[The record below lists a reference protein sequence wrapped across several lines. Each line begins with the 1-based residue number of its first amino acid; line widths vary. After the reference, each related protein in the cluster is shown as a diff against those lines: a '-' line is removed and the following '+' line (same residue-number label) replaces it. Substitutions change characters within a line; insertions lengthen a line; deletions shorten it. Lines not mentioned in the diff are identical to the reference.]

1 LQRGLFFGK
10 SFNPLNYFLMSKA
23 SIWNR
28 RGRRCALLLALL
40 MGAAAIAQAA
50 QVTGTV
56 RDAQGKP
63 VVGAS
68 VVVKGTTVGTA
79 TDASGSYEI
88 PAPDDAVLTFSF
100 LGMTPIDV
108 SLNGRSQLNVRLAEG
123 EQEIQ
128 EVVVTALGITREKK
142 SLGYA
147 TQDVKSDKLQMTGN
161 SDLTKSLQGKVVGV
175 DLKTSSGMPGA
186 SSQIIIRGSRSFD
199 GDNTPLYVVDGMPVS
214 STSYY
219 STLNSTSGSDIANR
233 AIDID
238 PNDIE
243 SINILRGQA
252 AAALYGLRAS
262 NGAIIITTKSGRGK
276 GIGKTNVS
284 LTQTVSFDVVSRT
297 PDYQNTWSQ
306 GSGGSYVYNTS
317 MAWGTKIS
325 DLPNDPTYGGN
336 GNGHE
341 GMYQVPQLILGGFTG
356 DDTWVTPGVY
366 DNWNDYF
373 RTGVQSTTSILI
385 SRAEETGNF
394 AVGLS
399 YTDQSGIALNTG
411 MTKWNAK
418 ANADKKLN
426 KYFTAGFSANF
437 SKNIIDKLTGAND
450 GSLAGVMAAP
460 ASYNLKGMPVTK
472 PGDPY
477 SQVYY
482 RGLTFDNPY
491 WVPDN
496 NTFNEN
502 TGRFFGNTYVQYANQ
517 LAENHKLTLKYQL
530 GTDTYTTHY
539 QDIMGYGHSG
549 GAGYIDNYGVTK
561 FNYNSL
567 LTANYDWNITKD
579 FNFNLVLGNELD
591 NTTYKDYSEYG
602 EDFNFGGWN
611 HIGNANTVT
620 ADEYQSQE
628 RTVGTFGSLSL
639 SWKNML
645 YLNATARQDVASTM
659 PSDNRTFFYPSASL
673 GFVFTELEPLHNL
686 SWLSFGKIRGSY
698 AEVGQASARYR
709 NNYFSAPNYG
719 GGFWRG
725 VPITSP
731 MDGVSSY
738 IQYPRQ
744 YDPNLKPQ
752 NTKSWEI
759 GLQLNFFNDRIG
771 IDYTY
776 ANQNTVDQIFGVPLP
791 ASTGASELVTNG
803 GQMKTTTHEITLNL
817 TPVLTK
823 DFRWDVNLNYS
834 KLNNEVVSLRE
845 GVESIM
851 LGGFVTPQVRAGIG
865 SSYPIIYGVQFKR
878 DDQGRVLVN
887 EDPNSSTYG
896 MPMAGEPGE
905 IGKVAPDFILGGGT
919 TLTYKSLSLAAVFE
933 WKSGGHMYSGMNGLM
948 DTYGV
953 SQRTE
958 DRTST
963 FIFKGYKAD
972 GTPNDIVRG
981 GANDA
986 NAYQTLY
993 SDVLG
998 NIDEAFIYGNSFVK
1012 LREIS
1017 LKWVIPTQV
1026 IFPKIDVAL
1035 SVFARNILLWTELP
1049 NADPESSQGN
1059 NNMMGGFERFSLP
1072 QTTSYGFALNV
1083 NF

>member
-1 LQRGLFFGK
+1 MKKKFI
-10 SFNPLNYFLMSKA
+10 Y
-23 SIWNR
+23 
-28 RGRRCALLLALL
+28 LLTCMLL
-40 MGAAAIAQAA
+40 SMTYVIAQTRNI
-50 QVTGTV
+50 QGTV
-56 RDAQGKP
+56 VDDTGEP

-68 VVVKGTTVGTA
+68 VLVKGTQTGALTDVDGRFSVTVTEGQT
-79 TDASGSYEI
+79 
-88 PAPDDAVLTFSF
+88 LMFSMV
-100 LGMTPIDV
+100 GMHTV
-108 SLNGRSQLNVRLAEG
+108 
-123 EQEIQ
+123 EQKAQQGMRVVMQNDEQILD
-128 EVVVTALGITREKK
+128 EVVVTAFGITREKK

-147 TQDVKSDKLQMTGN
+147 TQNVKSDVLQMTGN

-175 DLKTSSGMPGA
+175 DLKNSSGMPGA

-214 STSYY
+214 STADYG
-219 STLNSTSGSDIANR
+219 TGNSVTGSDIANR
-233 AIDID
+233 ALDID

-243 SINILRGQA
+243 TINILRGQA

-276 GIGKTNVS
+276 SIGKTNVS
-284 LTQTVSFDVVSRT
+284 LSQTTSFDAVSRT
-297 PDYQNTWSQ
+297 PDYQTTWSQ
-306 GSGGSYVYNTS
+306 GSGGRYVNNTS

-325 DLPNDPTYGGN
+325 ELPNDPTYGGN
-336 GNGHE
+336 GKGYE
-341 GMYQVPQLILGGFTG
+341 GMYQVPQLIQGGYDP
-356 DDTWVTPGVY
+356 DDSWVKPGVY

-373 RTGVQSTTSILI
+373 RTGVQSTTSILV
-385 SRAEETGNF
+385 SRAETTGNF
-394 AVGLS
+394 AIGLS

-411 MTKWNAK
+411 MNRWNAK
-418 ANADKKLN
+418 ANADRKLN
-426 KYFTAGFSANF
+426 KYFTAGFSTNF
-437 SKNIIDKLTGAND
+437 SKNTIDKLSGAND

-460 ASYNLKGMPVTK
+460 VSYNLKGMPVTR

-482 RGLTFDNPY
+482 RSLTFDNPY

-496 NTFNEN
+496 NIFNEN
-502 TGRFFGNTYVQYANQ
+502 TERFFGNVYLQYATQ

-530 GTDTYTTHY
+530 GTDAYTTHF
-539 QDIMGYGHSG
+539 QDIMGYGHAG
-549 GAGYIDNYGVTK
+549 KTGYIDNYGVSK

-567 LTANYDWNITKD
+567 VTANYDWNISED
-579 FNFNLVLGNELD
+579 LNFNLILGNELD

-602 EDFNFGGWN
+602 EGFNFGGWN
-611 HIGNANTVT
+611 HISNANTVT
-620 ADEYQSQE
+620 ADEGQSEE

-639 SWKNML
+639 AWKNML
-645 YLNATARQDVASTM
+645 YLNATARQDVASIM
-659 PSDNRTFFYPSASL
+659 PPKNRTFFYPSVSL
-673 GFVFTELEPLHNL
+673 GFVFTELEPLHDL

-709 NNYFSAPNYG
+709 NNYFSSPTYG
-719 GGFWRG
+719 GGFWAG
-725 VPITSP
+725 QPIVYP
-731 MDGVSSY
+731 VDGVSSY
-738 IQYPRQ
+738 TQYGRQ

-776 ANQNTVDQIFGVPLP
+776 ASQNTVDQIFGVPLP

-803 GQMKTTTHEITLNL
+803 GQMKTTTHELTLNL
-817 TPVLTK
+817 TPVLIK
-823 DFRWDVNLNYS
+823 DFRWDINLNYS

-865 SSYPIIYGVQFKR
+865 SSYPIIYGAQFKK
-878 DDQGRVLVN
+878 DDQGRILVD
-887 EDPNSSTYG
+887 EDPNSLSYG

-919 TLTYKSLSLAAVFE
+919 TLTYKSLSLGAVLE
-933 WKSGGHMYSGMNGLM
+933 WKNGGHMYSGMNGLM
-948 DTYGV
+948 DMYGV

-981 GANDA
+981 GAGDA
-986 NAYQTLY
+986 SAYQTLY

-998 NIDEAFIYGNSFVK
+998 NIDEAYIYGNSFIK

-1017 LKWVIPTQV
+1017 LKWALPTQ
-1026 IFPKIDVAL
+1026 IILPKTDIAL

-1072 QTTSYGFALNV
+1072 QTTSYGFSLNV